1 MCITF
6 LNFVST
12 FIEDLLAI
20 NMHSATG
27 NFEKSLAN
35 GFLNL
40 AEKSFSPRDAI
51 KFVGDLFKP
60 YFKGKNLALICEDA
74 TINHM

>member
-20 NMHSATG
+20 NMHS
-27 NFEKSLAN
+27 N

-40 AEKSFSPRDAI
+40 AEQSFSPRDAI
-51 KFVGDLFKP
+51 KFVSDLFKP